1 MYNGIG
7 LTTPRGSGTNG
18 YVVRNL
24 SHLRSRDGQQDMHKF
39 DQAPPKHR
47 EPDAG
52 ILEHERLRK
61 IEVRCLEL
69 QLELE
74 ENNIPEENIEA
85 EVSKLREQLMA
96 SMTSVPTSGKNLKP
110 NDTHGMALA
119 KKTELDKMARA
130 LGTSSSY
137 VEGDAFNREK
147 QEELRRQRA
156 VEREEND
163 RRREEL
169 RQKRDEEN
177 KRRDAERREQDRLR
191 RRRED
196 QARRERESRMP
207 PPPPPGRG
215 RDDDARRSPPRDY
228 SPRRRDRSPP
238 RRRSPS
244 PYSRRARYSRRSRS
258 PRRDSRSPRR
268 RDSRSPSPVRR
279 ASRSPSP
286 KRDRDSR
293 SASPPRRRRSPS
305 PDSPR
310 GRPESRSPSPK
321 RARSKSADSAMSV
334 SGDEQRGLSR
344 PPTRSTM
351 MRSIVTRNARSLFRT
366 QARFASTKPCTTYT
380 SITHPEDEASIPE
393 SVKAHLAE
401 LDKSIVNTYARP
413 PFILQRG
420 KGSWVWDTTGRK
432 YLDFSAGIAVN
443 ALGHGDAELA
453 KVAGEQAAILL
464 HTSNAFHHEWAGN
477 LASLIV
483 GLTKRDGGLG
493 FEAGSEGVAGGAKVF
508 FSNSG
513 TEANEGALKFARKV
527 GKERWAQQTGKKWE
541 ESTKTRIACFANAFH
556 GRSMGALSATTNPK
570 YQAPFAP
577 LVPGFDVGQYND
589 VAGIDSLVGQ
599 DTCAVLVEPVQG
611 EGGVHGASQEFL
623 RALRK
628 RCDEVGAVL
637 IFDEIQ
643 ASKLWAH
650 AAFPIDCHPD
660 VVTMAKPLANGFPV
674 GAILV
679 RDNIAQA
686 MTVGSHGTTF
696 GGSPIATRLGHHVLS
711 RLSQPEFITHVKTV
725 AQQLDARLAALPGM
739 FPSIIA
745 GPARGRG
752 LLRGVPFKNPDDPAK
767 LVKLA
772 RERGVLLLTA
782 GKDAVRLV
790 PSLNIGSEE
799 VDHAVD
805 VIESCLHVLQQN

>member
-24 SHLRSRDGQQDMHKF
+24 SHIRSRDGQQDMHKF

-215 RDDDARRSPPRDY
+215 RDGDARRSPPRDY
-228 SPRRRDRSPP
+228 SPRGLAIPEIT
-238 RRRSPS
+238 
-244 PYSRRARYSRRSRS
+244 S

-310 GRPESRSPSPK
+310 GRPESRSPSPN
-321 RARSKSADSAMSV
+321 APAPS
-334 SGDEQRGLSR
+334 LSR

-366 QARFASTKPCTTYT
+366 QARFASTK
-380 SITHPEDEASIPE
+380 
-393 SVKAHLAE
+393 

-628 RCDEVGAVL
+628 RCDEVGAVAGCTL
-637 IFDEIQ
+637 RQ
-643 ASKLWAH
+643 ALGSCGL
-650 AAFPIDCHPD
+650 PIDCHPD

-745 GPARGRG
+745 GPAVVVASCGVSRSRTRMIQPSWLN
-752 LLRGVPFKNPDDPAK
+752 LLANAGSCCS
-767 LVKLA
+767 
-772 RERGVLLLTA
+772 LLE
-782 GKDAVRLV
+782 KMRVRLV